1 MEIIFET
8 VTLQEQILRILMAV
22 MLTVCGYQ
30 LYELGKAKGK
40 LELRKEDIKKI
51 DAKLKKLRGY

>member
-40 LELRKEDIKKI
+40 LDLRREQL
-51 DAKLKKLRGY
+51 AKSVAELKKLRGY

>member
-8 VTLQEQILRILMAV
+8 VTLQEQILRILMAI

-30 LYELGKAKGK
+30 LYKLGKMQGK
-40 LELRKEDIKKI
+40 LDLRREQL
-51 DAKLKKLRGY
+51 AKSVAELKKLRGE